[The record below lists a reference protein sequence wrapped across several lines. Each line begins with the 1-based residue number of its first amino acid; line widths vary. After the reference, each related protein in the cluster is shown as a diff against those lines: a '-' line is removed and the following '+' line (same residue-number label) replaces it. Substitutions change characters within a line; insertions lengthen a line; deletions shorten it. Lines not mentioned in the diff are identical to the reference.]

1 MESLIARTTYTLD
14 NRPTTCIVYSCTRTK
29 ICIDTLMQVLCI
41 HMLCYM
47 LDGSVGFSELALWKR
62 MTDRVEEMYQ
72 QVKGVIV
79 HAYVMYMTL

>member
-1 MESLIARTTYTLD
+1 
-14 NRPTTCIVYSCTRTK
+14 
-29 ICIDTLMQVLCI
+29 MQVLCI